1 MDDTAQ
7 TDVRIRNM
15 TADDCAAVTRVRARG
30 WRAAYTGLV
39 PGTYLDAMERDIA
52 EDTER
57 RRAALD
63 RGGPPVNLVAE
74 ADGPGV
80 IGWACYGPLQ
90 DPAAPPGRGELY
102 ALYVAPERIGTGTGR
117 ALTAEVLARA
127 AAEGLTRLELWVL
140 RENTRARRFYERA
153 GFAADGTEES
163 FEADGVLVPEVRY
176 VRGAA

>member
-1 MDDTAQ
+1 M
-7 TDVRIRNM
+7 RNM
-15 TADDCAAVTRVRARG
+15 TADDCAAVARLRVRG
-30 WRAAYTGLV
+30 WRAAYRGLV
-39 PGTYLDAMERDIA
+39 PETYLDAMERDVA

-57 RRAALD
+57 RRAALA
-63 RGGPPVNLVAE
+63 RGGPLVNLVAE

-90 DPAAPPGRGELY
+90 GPAAPERGELY

-127 AAEGLTRLELWVL
+127 AARGLTCLELWVL
-140 RENTRARRFYERA
+140 KENARARRFYERA
-153 GFAADGTEES
+153 GFAADGAEET

-176 VRGAA
+176 VRAAT